1 MMHTARQIIGAIRM
15 EPLLFPLL
23 IAAPFVAAAVCVII
37 PN

>member
-15 EPLLFPLL
+15 EPLLFLAL
-23 IAAPFVAAAVCVII
+23 IAAPFVAAALCVII